1 MAFYLAGCSVHHV
14 YVCLERTVHGTRVN
28 VRVIGFVLKFVF
40 LLGLRGTGML
50 RFGLCVCV
58 MLSWCACNCICGF
71 VVCCGVGVCSVFW
84 RPVVYASQVILNI
97 LGSIG
102 SSSCCFLFVCVSRDG
117 CFLLIIGTRSICFEL

>member
-58 MLSWCACNCICGF
+58 VLSWCACNCISEPR
-71 VVCCGVGVCSVFW
+71 GVCEPSISGCIGKLVVFNC
-84 RPVVYASQVILNI
+84 P
-97 LGSIG
+97 
-102 SSSCCFLFVCVSRDG
+102 CFP
-117 CFLLIIGTRSICFEL
+117 